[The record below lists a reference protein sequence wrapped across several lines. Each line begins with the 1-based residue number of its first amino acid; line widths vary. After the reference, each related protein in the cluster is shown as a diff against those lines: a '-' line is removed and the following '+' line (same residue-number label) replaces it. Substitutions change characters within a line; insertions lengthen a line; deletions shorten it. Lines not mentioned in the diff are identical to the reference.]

1 MTAPSLKKAPKKAA
15 PSTTPSAKASASASA
30 KKGTR
35 ISEAEFTAGAARR
48 GQIPEPSRP
57 EIAFAGRSNVG
68 KSSLLNM
75 MLARKGLAR
84 TSRTPGCTRQINF
97 FDVTV
102 TGGPKVAFVDLPGYG
117 FAKVSKAESREWKI
131 LLEDYLKNRETLEAV
146 VILVDA
152 RRGVEHEEVELVE
165 FLSLRAGL
173 PVFIAVTKLDKL
185 SLSAQKP
192 ALAKIAKDAGVK
204 VVGTSAETGAGREE
218 LWARLLAV
226 TTQTL
231 LSENETAADDSM

>member
-1 MTAPSLKKAPKKAA
+1 MATPTKATKEV
-15 PSTTPSAKASASASA
+15 
-30 KKGTR
+30 R
-35 ISEAEFTAGAARR
+35 ISEAAFTAGAQKRE
-48 GQIPEPSRP
+48 QIPAPNGP

-97 FDVTV
+97 FDVAV
-102 TGGPKVAFVDLPGYG
+102 AGGPKLVFVDLPGYG
-117 FAKVSKAESREWKI
+117 YAKVSKAESRDWKQ
-131 LLEDYLKNRETLEAV
+131 LLESYLQERSTLEAV

-152 RRGVEHEEVELVE
+152 RRGIEVEEQGLVD
-165 FLSLRAGL
+165 FLRLREGL

-185 SLSAQKP
+185 SKSEQKP
-192 ALAKIAKDAGVK
+192 RLKAIERQAGVK

-218 LWARLLAV
+218 LWAQVLGVATHRL
-226 TTQTL
+226 
-231 LSENETAADDSM
+231 

>member
-1 MTAPSLKKAPKKAA
+1 M
-15 PSTTPSAKASASASA
+15 ASA
-30 KKGTR
+30 KDTKKGIR
-35 ISEAEFTAGAARR
+35 ISEAAFTAGAARR
-48 GQIPEPSRP
+48 SQIPEPSRP

-131 LLEDYLKNRETLEAV
+131 LLEDYLRNRETLEAV

-152 RRGVEHEEVELVE
+152 RRGVEDEERELVE
-165 FLSLRAGL
+165 FLSLRKGL

-185 SLSAQKP
+185 GRAAQKP
-192 ALAKIAKDAGVK
+192 TLAKIAKEAGVK
-204 VVGTSAETGAGREE
+204 VVGTSAETGIGREE
-218 LWARLLAV
+218 LWKRLLSV
-226 TTQTL
+226 TTHRVEG
-231 LSENETAADDSM
+231 ENEISPADSG